1 MDLDTCC
8 EPDECNAGVFADRA
22 CVGAW
27 DTTAEDC
34 AECGTRT
41 YTVTTTPTGAATCD
55 AEDEA
60 TESCACTSAPTP
72 TGGVSGASSAA
83 PAFLVTAAA
92 ALFWA

>member
-27 DTTAEDC
+27 DTTAEECDD
-34 AECGTRT
+34 CGTRT

-60 TESCACTSAPTP
+60 TEACACTSAPTP
-72 TGGVSGASSAA
+72 SSISGASSAA